1 MKYDKLFIF
10 SNLPDSVYVY
20 MHVYTIS
27 PMDSSFVMRT
37 VQRDGMRVHPNFDMT
52 DGNFD
57 KGYDI
62 AILQLSESVDL
73 DQDDENAISA
83 VGLPMKGSTKTY
95 DGALATAVGWGRTAT
110 SKLSLICFVACIGP
124 LKQRAL
130 RIFKKSLYFIHL
142 I

>member
-1 MKYDKLFIF
+1 
-10 SNLPDSVYVY
+10 
-20 MHVYTIS
+20 
-27 PMDSSFVMRT
+27 
-37 VQRDGMRVHPNFDMT
+37 MRVHPNFDMT